1 MHRKRILFPQG
12 ICFSCRKACQL
23 PWQMRRLLVFI
34 HGTNGFTIAD
44 QSGTGAGDASDCVDD
59 VSRVPQ
65 HSGKDRCLLPEQ
77 LAAGGPPIVRI
88 SGGPVMWRRN
98 GSWAFCVP
106 VFLASKSLVSLVY
119 TRCSSPLG
127 LSLLRTLK
135 KCDTASHC
143 ALVGPRCSVPSV
155 ANSQLHQLCANPMAF
170 LM

>member
-12 ICFSCRKACQL
+12 IYFSCRKACQL
-23 PWQMRRLLVFI
+23 PWQTHRLLVFI

-44 QSGTGAGDASDCVDD
+44 QSWTGAGDASDCVDD

-65 HSGKDRCLLPEQ
+65 HSGKEQ
-77 LAAGGPPIVRI
+77 LLAGGPPIVRI
-88 SGGPVMWRRN
+88 SGGSVMWRRN

-106 VFLASKSLVSLVY
+106 VFLASKSLVSLGY
-119 TRCSSPLG
+119 TRCSSHLG
-127 LSLLRTLK
+127 MSLLRTSK

-143 ALVGPRCSVPSV
+143 ALVGPRCSVASV
-155 ANSQLHQLCANPMAF
+155 ANSQLHQLCANPTAF